1 MPQLAV
7 KCKFPLNPFSL
18 FRGNSKNIPMTTK
31 PLMTRNAL
39 FWLAMA
45 FLAGGLLWLLSDAL
59 LPFMVGIA
67 IAYLLAPLCDR
78 LEKRGVNRTLAAFLV
93 LALFILLAMSF
104 ILLIAPI
111 VGAQVRQLAIAMPD
125 YIEALRAYAEPRL
138 QELLTRLTPEQS
150 QKIRDAV
157 QSYGG
162 DIAGALLSVLE
173 RLWQGSRALFGFF
186 SVLFITPIVAFYLLR
201 DWNELVC
208 RVDNWLPR
216 ASAETIRAQVKAI
229 DRTLAGFARGQ
240 ATVCFLLGT
249 YYSVALTLVGVNY
262 GFIIGLVAGLLS
274 FIPFV
279 GSTLGLVTAT
289 LLALFQ
295 FDSYTPVLIV
305 LGIFLFA
312 QFMEGNFITPKFVG
326 ESVGLHPVWIM
337 FALMAGGSLLGFTGL
352 LLAVPVAAVIGVLT
366 RFGLS
371 HYMQSAYYR
380 AGPRSH
386 HRRVRP
392 L

>member
-1 MPQLAV
+1 M
-7 KCKFPLNPFSL
+7 
-18 FRGNSKNIPMTTK
+18 MTK
-31 PLMTRNAL
+31 PLLTRNAL
-39 FWLAMA
+39 FWLAMTLLMA
-45 FLAGGLLWLLSDAL
+45 GLLWLLSDAL

-78 LEKRGVNRTLAAFLV
+78 LEKQGVNRTLGSFLV
-93 LALFILLAMSF
+93 LGLFIVLALSF
-104 ILLIAPI
+104 FLLITPI
-111 VGAQVRQLAIAMPD
+111 VASQLRQLAAAMPG

-138 QELLTRLTPEQS
+138 QDLLANLTPEQS
-150 QKIRDAV
+150 QKIRETV

-162 DIAGALLSVLE
+162 DIASTLVGVLEQVWKGSQALLGLVSVI
-173 RLWQGSRALFGFF
+173 
-186 SVLFITPIVAFYLLR
+186 FITPIVAFYLLR
-201 DWNELVC
+201 DWNVLVS
-208 RVDNWLPR
+208 RVDSWLPR
-216 ASAETIRAQVKAI
+216 ASAETIRAQVRAI
-229 DRTLAGFARGQ
+229 DRTLAGFVRGQ

-249 YYSVALTLVGVNY
+249 YYSVSLTLVGVNY
-262 GFIIGLVAGLLS
+262 GFVIGLVAGLLS

-295 FDSYTPVLIV
+295 FDSYTPVFIV

-366 RFGLS
+366 RFGIGR
-371 HYMQSAYYR
+371 YMHSAYYK
-380 AGPRSH
+380 AMPRSH
-386 HRRVRP
+386 SRRVKP